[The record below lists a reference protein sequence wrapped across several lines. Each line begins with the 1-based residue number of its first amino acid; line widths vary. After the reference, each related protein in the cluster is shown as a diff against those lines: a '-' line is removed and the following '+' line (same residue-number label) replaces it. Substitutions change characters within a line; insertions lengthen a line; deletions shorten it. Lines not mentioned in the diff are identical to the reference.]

1 MFFIAG
7 IIEVL
12 YRLPGFGMTLA
23 RLLPHIYEAGKSFS
37 MQTLFLTSRK
47 NVKSQRK
54 GAKDMNEFFTQAGNL
69 FSEEEAFQSFMS
81 DNMVLCIVLFIVGL
95 GLIMFG
101 GDRFVDASILI
112 SRKMGIP
119 QIIVGAT
126 IVSLGTTLP
135 EILTSTT
142 AAFAGK
148 GDMAIG
154 NAFGSIVCNTSLIAA
169 VTQLC
174 KPSKGVERSSISWR
188 SILFFGTY
196 LLVSV
201 IGLWTGAI
209 PQWLGVVLLLGFCLY
224 AFMSIKCT
232 GNEEAKEEEE
242 AADGSVF
249 MAIVTMVVCAALLFL
264 GSKLL
269 VNNGTVIAKKAG
281 VSDAVIGVTF
291 VALGTSLP
299 ELVTAITALVKGYA
313 DVSLGNIIGANTLNL
328 LLVVG
333 IPATI
338 QGISIKDMNSFR
350 LTAPAG
356 LLVMALLILPFWYKK
371 RGYRLQGAALIALY
385 IVYTVLQ
392 FVVVGSV

>member
-1 MFFIAG
+1 MNQFF
-7 IIEVL
+7 EQL
-12 YRLPGFGMTLA
+12 
-23 RLLPHIYEAGKSFS
+23 
-37 MQTLFLTSRK
+37 
-47 NVKSQRK
+47 
-54 GAKDMNEFFTQAGNL
+54 GNL
-69 FSEEEAFQSFMS
+69 FSNETAFQDFMS
-81 DNMVLCIVLFIVGL
+81 SHMAVCIVLFIIGL

-112 SRKMGIP
+112 SRKLGIP

-135 EILTSTT
+135 EVLTSTT
-142 AAFAGK
+142 AAFSGK

-169 VTQLC
+169 ITQLC
-174 KPSKGVERSSISWR
+174 KPSSGVERSSISWR
-188 SILFFGTY
+188 SILFFGVY
-196 LLVSV
+196 VVVST
-201 IGLWTGAI
+201 IGLLTGAV
-209 PQWLGVVLLLGFCLY
+209 PRWMGVLLLIGFCAY
-224 AFMSIKCT
+224 AFMSIKFT

-242 AADGSVF
+242 EIEGTVF
-249 MAIVTMVVCAALLFL
+249 VAICTMVICAALLFL

-299 ELVTAITALVKGYA
+299 ELVTAITSLIKGYA

-338 QGISIKDMNSFR
+338 RGITIQDMNSFY

-356 LLVMALLILPFWYKK
+356 LLVMALLILPFWFKK
-371 RGYRLQGAALIALY
+371 RGYRLQGAALIAMY
-385 IVYTVLQ
+385 VVYTVLQ
-392 FVVVGSV
+392 FAVVGNV

>member
-1 MFFIAG
+1 MEQFF
-7 IIEVL
+7 
-12 YRLPGFGMTLA
+12 
-23 RLLPHIYEAGKSFS
+23 
-37 MQTLFLTSRK
+37 Q
-47 NVKSQRK
+47 
-54 GAKDMNEFFTQAGNL
+54 QAGNL
-69 FSEEEAFQSFMS
+69 FTDETAYQIFMGS
-81 DNMVLCIVLFIVGL
+81 HMGVCILLFIIGL

-112 SRKMGIP
+112 SKKLGIP

-154 NAFGSIVCNTSLIAA
+154 NAFGSIVCNTALIAA
-169 VTQLC
+169 ITQLF

-188 SILFFGTY
+188 AILYFGVYVVVSTVG
-196 LLVSV
+196 LL
-201 IGLWTGAI
+201 TEAI
-209 PQWLGVVLLLGFCLY
+209 PRWVGILLLLGFCFY
-224 AFMSIKCT
+224 AFMSIKKSS
-232 GNEEAKEEEE
+232 GEEGETEEDTEDAE
-242 AADGSVF
+242 GSVAA
-249 MAIVTMVVCAALLFL
+249 AIFTMVICAALLFM

-269 VNNGTVIAKKAG
+269 VNNGTVIAQKAG

-299 ELVTAITALVKGYA
+299 ELVTAISALIKGYA

-338 QGISIKDMNSFR
+338 QGIHIEDMNSFR
-350 LTAPAG
+350 MTAPTG
-356 LLVMALLILPFWYKK
+356 LLVMLILILPFWFKK
-371 RGYRLQGAALIALY
+371 RGYRLQGAALIIIYA
-385 IVYTVLQ
+385 VYTVLQ
-392 FVVVGSV
+392 FVGVGA